1 MTIGAAHAI
10 IREAIARLEMEVKEE
25 DAEEKGDQEET
36 QEPLYAFI
44 DAYFEILIEVRY
56 DGLDETEIAK
66 VVGLSSLAFGDWFL
80 PFSEEPCARNAS
92 LCTLSSSLKNNMNS
106 YAI

>member
-25 DAEEKGDQEET
+25 DAEEKGDQKET

-44 DAYFEILIEVRY
+44 DAYFELLIEVRY

-80 PFSEEPCARNAS
+80 PFSEEPCA
-92 LCTLSSSLKNNMNS
+92 
-106 YAI
+106 